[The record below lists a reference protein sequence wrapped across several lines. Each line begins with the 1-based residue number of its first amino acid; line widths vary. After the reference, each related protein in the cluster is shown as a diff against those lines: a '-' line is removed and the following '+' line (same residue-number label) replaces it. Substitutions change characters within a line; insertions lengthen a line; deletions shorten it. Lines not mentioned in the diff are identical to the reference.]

1 MTKGDA
7 GDGLDPV
14 NELVHQRLA
23 AGVALVTAGLGSE
36 GDDANLEQ
44 GLRSWTKGLS
54 YLHLDPG
61 PVRLPHDGRAPAV
74 PEAGALSVG
83 AAGAHHVLGHDPV
96 QGVAVL
102 VG

>member
-1 MTKGDA
+1 M
-7 GDGLDPV
+7 L
-14 NELVHQRLA
+14 NEP
-23 AGVALVTAGLGSE
+23 
-36 GDDANLEQ
+36 
-44 GLRSWTKGLS
+44 KGLS

-61 PVRLPHDGRAPAV
+61 PVRLPHDGRPPAV